1 MRQSIYYISVFDFR
15 KWLFLALGLI
25 SMAALG
31 QQDPGLSMFSLNNAN
46 LNSAFAGWH
55 DETSFQMHVRN
66 QWSGYQSTQDG
77 SGSLG
82 TQILSASMPLG
93 ILNAGIGFLY
103 MSDKTPSGVGMQ
115 TVRLQLAHHYLIGS
129 GLISTGIRMGIQA
142 KSFDGRVFRVRD
154 SNDPLAL
161 ELSGKT
167 ISQSLPDF
175 GLGVVY
181 SKDNWNAGISIDHL
195 TSPTYT
201 FNSSGAAMPLAMVF
215 AAHASADILLNT
227 SFDFLPF
234 GLLRYY
240 SGKIL
245 PEMGARVEFRDMFW
259 LGGSYR
265 LNDAA
270 VGMMGVSLLN
280 NRLNLGYSIDYTLI
294 NIDAKSLLTHE
305 VFLKFNLPTFKL
317 GVQSVPIKT
326 PRFNIN

>member
-1 MRQSIYYISVFDFR
+1 MRHSNSFISVFDFR

-25 SMAALG
+25 SFATLG

-46 LNSAFAGWH
+46 LNPAFAGWRN
-55 DETSFQMHVRN
+55 ETSVQLHVRN
-66 QWSGYQSTQDG
+66 QWSGYESTQDG

-82 TQILSASMPLG
+82 TQLLTASMPLG

-103 MSDKTPSGVGMQ
+103 MSDNTPSGVGMQ
-115 TVRLQLAHHYLIGS
+115 TVRLQLAHHYSLGS
-129 GLISTGIRMGIQA
+129 GLISTGIRMGMQA

-167 ISQSLPDF
+167 VSQSLPDF

-181 SKDNWNAGISIDHL
+181 SKDNWNAGISMDHL

-201 FNSSGAAMPLAMVF
+201 FNSTAAAMPLTTVF
-215 AAHASADILLNT
+215 TAHAGTEILINT

-234 GLLRYY
+234 GQIRYY

-245 PEMGARVEFRDMFW
+245 PELGARVEYRDMFW
-259 LGGSYR
+259 VGGSFR

-270 VGMMGVSLLN
+270 IGMMGVSLLN
-280 NRLNLGYSIDYTLI
+280 NRLNLGYSIDYTLV
-294 NIDAKSLLTHE
+294 NVDAKSLLTHE
-305 VFLKFNLPTFKL
+305 VFIKFNLPTFKL
-317 GVQSVPIKT
+317 GVEAVPIKT
-326 PRFNIN
+326 PRFKIN

>member
-1 MRQSIYYISVFDFR
+1 MRHSISFISVFDFR

-25 SMAALG
+25 SFATLG

-46 LNSAFAGWH
+46 LNPAFAGWRN
-55 DETSFQMHVRN
+55 ETSVQLHVRN
-66 QWSGYQSTQDG
+66 QWSGYESTQDG

-82 TQILSASMPLG
+82 TQLLSASMPLG

-115 TVRLQLAHHYLIGS
+115 TVRLQLAHHYSLGS
-129 GLISTGIRMGIQA
+129 GLISTGIRMGMQA

-167 ISQSLPDF
+167 VSQSLPDF

-181 SKDNWNAGISIDHL
+181 SKDNWNAGISMDHL

-201 FNSSGAAMPLAMVF
+201 FNSTATAMPLTTVF
-215 AAHASADILLNT
+215 TAHAGAEILMNT

-234 GLLRYY
+234 GQIRYY
-240 SGKIL
+240 
-245 PEMGARVEFRDMFW
+245 
-259 LGGSYR
+259 
-265 LNDAA
+265 
-270 VGMMGVSLLN
+270 
-280 NRLNLGYSIDYTLI
+280 
-294 NIDAKSLLTHE
+294 
-305 VFLKFNLPTFKL
+305 
-317 GVQSVPIKT
+317 
-326 PRFNIN
+326 